1 MTAKEH
7 LQRVK
12 IYHDLIED
20 TKLEIQ
26 MLCCT
31 LDGLTGMSFDKEQ
44 VQTSLTDA
52 GIENQLIL
60 KEQKELRLEQLKRNY
75 EQILTD
81 VKNRID
87 KLTNETERKV
97 LTLRYLY
104 FFEWSAICK
113 KLNKTQ
119 DRVFSLHKR
128 ALKHYIL

>member
-60 KEQKELRLEQLKRNY
+60 KEQKELRLDQLKRNY

-97 LTLRYLY
+97 LTLRYLD

-119 DRVFSLHKR
+119 DSVFSLHKR
-128 ALKHYIL
+128 ALKHYMI